1 MFDIILKWRKREVM
15 MMIAEIQTWFLRD
28 FEFFWKK
35 ERDFVFCVV
44 VRCEDEN
51 SFEAET
57 LARRFF
63 TIWSLLF
70 SSYDIFTLQF
80 LFFSDSPVTHDNMN

>member
-1 MFDIILKWRKREVM
+1 M
-15 MMIAEIQTWFLRD
+15 
-28 FEFFWKK
+28 
-35 ERDFVFCVV
+35 FCVV

-63 TIWSLLF
+63 YALVPLLLF
-70 SSYDIFTLQF
+70 FQHFTVPF
-80 LFFSDSPVTHDNMN
+80 LFFSDSPVIHDNMNSGEYIRLD